1 MKEIFR
7 AAFVIARRDFTA
19 IIYSKAFI
27 FFLLG
32 PLFPVLVGFAA
43 GNLGGQMAKEVS
55 QPVVGIALPKAD
67 SDKMLAARQSL
78 SKTFGDS
85 YFAEMEILGDAGA
98 EQKSPQEY
106 LQRKDD
112 NLSVVVTGSLA
123 KPFVT
128 GTAHAIKRE
137 RADIELLAGYAQN
150 GGSLKLPKATPDIVL
165 ETANS
170 DKQLRTITAQGGQI
184 LVFFLTMLL
193 AGMVLSN
200 LVEEK
205 SNKIIEILA
214 ASIPMESVFLGKLF
228 AMLAMALLGIA
239 VWTSIG
245 MIGFTAIGPNLPNYP
260 TPAVGWPIFIGLCF
274 TYFIM
279 AYLMLGALFL
289 GIGAMAATVR
299 EVQTISM
306 PVTMAQLINFF
317 FASYALT
324 KTGEPIEKFAAI
336 FPLSSPFAM
345 IGRAALEPT
354 LWHHAIAIIGQMLF
368 AVLLLRLGVYL
379 FKKNVMQSGS
389 VGRVSEGVGASC
401 SASSTFADKKARC
414 IISCG
419 SKLD

>member
-7 AAFVIARRDFTA
+7 AAMVIARRDFTA

-32 PLFPVLVGFAA
+32 PFFPVLVGIAA
-43 GNLGGQMAKEVS
+43 GNLGGQIAREAA
-55 QPVVGIALPKAD
+55 QPVVGLAMEQSD
-67 SDKMLAARQSL
+67 SQKILNAREKLAVNMGENYFTQMKLVGDPARDQS
-78 SKTFGDS
+78 KN
-85 YFAEMEILGDAGA
+85 
-98 EQKSPQEY
+98 PQDY
-106 LQRKDD
+106 LKKKED

-123 KPFVT
+123 EPVVT
-128 GTAHAIKRE
+128 GTKRAVDRE
-137 RADIELLAGYAQN
+137 SPGIEMLAAYAMN
-150 GGSLKLPKATPDIVL
+150 PSAMKLPEAKADFVA
-165 ETANS
+165 ETANN
-170 DKQLRTITAQGGQI
+170 DKQLRTVTAQGGQI

-228 AMLAMALLGIA
+228 AMLGMALLGIF
-239 VWTSIG
+239 VWTAVGVIG
-245 MIGFTAIGPNLPNYP
+245 LQFARGIPNFP
-260 TPAVGWPIFIGLCF
+260 TPAVGWPMFIALCF

-324 KTGEPIEKFAAI
+324 KTGQPVEQFAAI
-336 FPLSSPFAM
+336 FPFSSPFAM
-345 IGRAALEPT
+345 IGRAALEPN
-354 LWHHAIAIIGQMLF
+354 LWHHAVAIVGQILF
-368 AVLLLRLGVYL
+368 AILLLRLGVVL
-379 FKKNVMQSGS
+379 FKRNVMKSGNA
-389 VGRVSEGVGASC
+389 GRIKDAG
-401 SASSTFADKKARC
+401 KR
-414 IISCG
+414 
-419 SKLD
+419 KLFGLITVRG

>member
-7 AAFVIARRDFTA
+7 AAMVIARRDFTA

-32 PLFPVLVGFAA
+32 PFFPVLVGIAA
-43 GNLGGQMAKEVS
+43 GNLGGQIAREAA
-55 QPVVGIALPKAD
+55 QPVVGLAMVQSD
-67 SDKMLAARQSL
+67 SQKILNAREKLAVNMGENYFTQMKLVGDPARDQS
-78 SKTFGDS
+78 KN
-85 YFAEMEILGDAGA
+85 
-98 EQKSPQEY
+98 PQDY
-106 LQRKDD
+106 LKKKED

-123 KPFVT
+123 KPVVT
-128 GTAHAIKRE
+128 GTKRAVDRE
-137 RADIELLAGYAQN
+137 SPGIEMLAAYAMN
-150 GGSLKLPKATPDIVL
+150 PSAMKLPEAKADFVA
-165 ETANS
+165 ETANN
-170 DKQLRTITAQGGQI
+170 DKQLRTVTAQGGQI

-228 AMLAMALLGIA
+228 AMLGMALLGIF
-239 VWTSIG
+239 VWTAVGVIG
-245 MIGFTAIGPNLPNYP
+245 LQFARGIPNFP
-260 TPAVGWPIFIGLCF
+260 TPAVGWPMFITLCF

-324 KTGEPIEKFAAI
+324 KTGQPLEQFAAI
-336 FPLSSPFAM
+336 FPFSSPFAM
-345 IGRAALEPT
+345 IGRAALEPN
-354 LWHHAIAIIGQMLF
+354 LWHHAVAIVGQILF
-368 AVLLLRLGVYL
+368 AILLLRLGVVL
-379 FKKNVMQSGS
+379 FKRNVMKSGNA
-389 VGRVSEGVGASC
+389 GRIKDAG
-401 SASSTFADKKARC
+401 KR
-414 IISCG
+414 
-419 SKLD
+419 KLFGLITVRG

>member
-7 AAFVIARRDFTA
+7 AAMVIARRDFTA

-32 PLFPVLVGFAA
+32 PFFPVLVGIAA
-43 GNLGGQMAKEVS
+43 GNLGGQIAREAA
-55 QPVVGIALPKAD
+55 QPVVGLAMEQSD
-67 SDKMLAARQSL
+67 SQKILNAREKLAVNMGENYFTQMKLVGDPARDQS
-78 SKTFGDS
+78 KN
-85 YFAEMEILGDAGA
+85 
-98 EQKSPQEY
+98 PQDY
-106 LQRKDD
+106 LKKKED

-123 KPFVT
+123 EPVVT
-128 GTAHAIKRE
+128 GTKRAVDRE
-137 RADIELLAGYAQN
+137 SPGIEMLAAYAMN
-150 GGSLKLPKATPDIVL
+150 PSAMKLPEAKADFVA
-165 ETANS
+165 ETANN
-170 DKQLRTITAQGGQI
+170 DKQLRTVTAQGGQI

-228 AMLAMALLGIA
+228 AMLGMALLGIF
-239 VWTSIG
+239 VWTAVGVIG
-245 MIGFTAIGPNLPNYP
+245 LQFARGIPNFP
-260 TPAVGWPIFIGLCF
+260 TPAVGWPMFITLCF

-324 KTGEPIEKFAAI
+324 KTGQPVEQFAAI
-336 FPLSSPFAM
+336 FPFSSPFAM
-345 IGRAALEPT
+345 IGRAALEPN
-354 LWHHAIAIIGQMLF
+354 LWHHAVAIVGQILF
-368 AVLLLRLGVYL
+368 AILLLRLGVVL
-379 FKKNVMQSGS
+379 FKRNVMKSGNA
-389 VGRVSEGVGASC
+389 GRIKDAG
-401 SASSTFADKKARC
+401 KR
-414 IISCG
+414 
-419 SKLD
+419 KLFGLITVRG

>member
-1 MKEIFR
+1 MREIFR
-7 AAFVIARRDFTA
+7 AAFVIGRRDFTA

-32 PLFPVLVGFAA
+32 PFFPVLVGFAA
-43 GNLGGQMAKEVS
+43 GNLGEQIAKES
-55 QPVVGIALPKAD
+55 SRPVVGIALNQSESAQI
-67 SDKMLAARQSL
+67 LAAHEKL
-78 SKTFGDS
+78 TKT
-85 YFAEMEILGDAGA
+85 LGDTYFSQMKIIGQDTS
-98 EQKSPQEY
+98 ERRSPQEF
-106 LQRKDD
+106 LKTKSD
-112 NLSVVVTGSLA
+112 NLSIVVTGTLA
-123 KPFVT
+123 SPVIT
-128 GTAHAIKRE
+128 GTARAIERE
-137 RADIELLAGYAQN
+137 RADVELLAGYARN
-150 GGSLKLPKATPDIVL
+150 PAGWNAPKSTPDVVA
-165 ETANS
+165 ESANS
-170 DKQLRTITAQGGQI
+170 DKQLRTITAQGGQL

-228 AMLAMALLGIA
+228 AMLGMALLWILVWTTVGIIGVIA
-239 VWTSIG
+239 V
-245 MIGFTAIGPNLPNYP
+245 GPNLPSYP

-336 FPLSSPFAM
+336 FPFSSPFAM
-345 IGRAALEPT
+345 IGRAALDPI
-354 LWHHAIAIIGQMLF
+354 LWHHAVAIIGQVLL
-368 AVLLLRLGVYL
+368 AALLLRLGVML
-379 FKKNVMQSGS
+379 FKKNVMKSGSAGRITDGTKRKLFGFIS
-389 VGRVSEGVGASC
+389 VGR
-401 SASSTFADKKARC
+401 
-414 IISCG
+414 
-419 SKLD
+419 

>member
-1 MKEIFR
+1 MKEIIR

-32 PLFPVLVGFAA
+32 PFFPVLVGFAA
-43 GNLGGQMAKEVS
+43 GNLGGQIAKGAS
-55 QPVVGIALPKAD
+55 QPVVGIALANEE
-67 SDKMLAARQSL
+67 AAKILSARESL
-78 SKTFGDS
+78 SKTLGEG
-85 YFAEMEILGDAGA
+85 YFARMIVVGDPAA
-98 EQKSPQEY
+98 DQKNPQSY
-106 LQRKDD
+106 LAKKND
-112 NLSVVVTGSLA
+112 NLTVVVTGTLA
-123 KPFVT
+123 KPVIT
-128 GTAHAIKRE
+128 GTANAIKRE
-137 RADIELLAGYAQN
+137 RADIELLAGYAQS
-150 GGSLKLPKATPDIVL
+150 GGTMTLPRSTTDTVV
-165 ETANS
+165 ESANN

-184 LVFFLTMLL
+184 LVFFLTILL

-228 AMLAMALLGIA
+228 AMLGMALLGIL
-239 VWTSIG
+239 VWTTVG
-245 MIGFTAIGPNLPNYP
+245 LIGFAAIGPNLPNYP
-260 TPAVGWPIFIGLCF
+260 TPAVGWPVFIGLCL

-336 FPLSSPFAM
+336 FPFSSPFAM
-345 IGRAALEPT
+345 IGRAALEPA
-354 LWHHAIAIIGQMLF
+354 LWHHAVAIIGQILF
-368 AVLLLRLGVYL
+368 AILLLRLGVHL
-379 FKKNVMQSGS
+379 FKKNVMKSGS
-389 VGRVSEGVGASC
+389 AGRAKDDGARRL
-401 SASSTFADKKARC
+401 FGFIKMP
-414 IISCG
+414 G
-419 SKLD
+419 

>member
-1 MKEIFR
+1 MKEIIR

-32 PLFPVLVGFAA
+32 PFFPVLVGIAA
-43 GNLGGQMAKEVS
+43 GSLGGQIAREAA
-55 QPVVGIALPKAD
+55 QPVVGLAMSQTD
-67 SDKMLAARQSL
+67 SQKMIGARDTLAVNMGE
-78 SKTFGDS
+78 K
-85 YFAEMEILGDAGA
+85 YFTEMKIVGDAAMGEA
-98 EQKSPQEY
+98 KNPQDY
-106 LQRKDD
+106 LKKEED
-112 NLSVVVTGSLA
+112 NLSVVVTGTLA
-123 KPFVT
+123 KPIIT
-128 GTAHAIKRE
+128 GTRRAVERE
-137 RADIELLAGYAQN
+137 SADIELLAAHALNPGAV
-150 GGSLKLPKATPDIVL
+150 KLPEATSDIVV
-165 ETANS
+165 ETANN
-170 DKQLRTITAQGGQI
+170 DKQLRTVTAQGGQI

-205 SNKIIEILA
+205 ANKIIEILA

-228 AMLAMALLGIA
+228 AMLGMALLGIF
-239 VWTSIG
+239 VWTSVGLIG
-245 MIGFTAIGPNLPNYP
+245 LQFVQGGIPSFP
-260 TPAVGWPIFIGLCF
+260 TPAVGWPIFVTLCF

-324 KTGEPIEKFAAI
+324 KTGQPIEVFASV
-336 FPLSSPFAM
+336 FPFSSPFSM

-354 LWHHAIAIIGQMLF
+354 LWHHGVAIIGQIFF
-368 AVLLLRLGVYL
+368 AILLLRIGVYL
-379 FKKNVMQSGS
+379 FKKNVMKSGS
-389 VGRVSEGVGASC
+389 AGRVKDNG
-401 SASSTFADKKARC
+401 KR
-414 IISCG
+414 
-419 SKLD
+419 KLFGLITVRG

>member
-1 MKEIFR
+1 MKEIIR

-32 PLFPVLVGFAA
+32 PFFPILVGIAA
-43 GNLGGQMAKEVS
+43 GSLGGQIAREAA
-55 QPVVGIALPKAD
+55 QPVVGLAMAQTDSQRIIAARET
-67 SDKMLAARQSL
+67 LAANMG
-78 SKTFGDS
+78 KT
-85 YFAEMEILGDAGA
+85 YFTEMKIVGDAA
-98 EQKSPQEY
+98 ESGKNPQDY
-106 LQRKDD
+106 LKKKQD
-112 NLSVVVTGSLA
+112 NLSVVITGTLA
-123 KPFVT
+123 KPVVT
-128 GTAHAIKRE
+128 GTKRAVE
-137 RADIELLAGYAQN
+137 RESPDIELLAAHARNPG
-150 GGSLKLPKATPDIVL
+150 LVVLPDATPDIVA
-165 ETANS
+165 ETANN
-170 DKQLRTITAQGGQI
+170 DKQLRTVTAQGGQI

-214 ASIPMESVFLGKLF
+214 ASIPMESVFLGKLV
-228 AMLAMALLGIA
+228 AMLGMALLGIF
-239 VWTSIG
+239 VWTSVGLIG
-245 MIGFTAIGPNLPNYP
+245 LQFVPGGIPNFP
-260 TPAVGWPIFIGLCF
+260 TPAVGWPIFVTLCF

-324 KTGEPIEKFAAI
+324 KTGQPIEVFASV
-336 FPLSSPFAM
+336 FPFSSPFAM

-354 LWHHAIAIIGQMLF
+354 LWHHAVAIIGQIFF
-368 AVLLLRLGVYL
+368 AILLLRIGVYL
-379 FKKNVMQSGS
+379 FKKNVMKSGS
-389 VGRVSEGVGASC
+389 AGRIKDDG
-401 SASSTFADKKARC
+401 KR
-414 IISCG
+414 
-419 SKLD
+419 KLFGLITVRG

>member
-228 AMLAMALLGIA
+228 AMLAMALLGVA

-245 MIGFTAIGPNLPNYP
+245 VVGFTAIGPNLPNYP

-379 FKKNVMQSGS
+379 FKKNVMKSGS
-389 VGRVSEGVGASC
+389 AGRVSEEGG
-401 SASSTFADKKARC
+401 R
-414 IISCG
+414 
-419 SKLD
+419 KLFGFIKVLG

>member
-1 MKEIFR
+1 VKEIIR

-32 PLFPVLVGFAA
+32 PFFPVLVGITA
-43 GNLGGQMAKEVS
+43 GSLGGQIAREAAL
-55 QPVVGIALPKAD
+55 PVVGLAMSQTDSQKMIGARDALAVN
-67 SDKMLAARQSL
+67 MGER
-78 SKTFGDS
+78 
-85 YFAEMEILGDAGA
+85 YFTEMKIVGDAAADGG
-98 EQKSPQEY
+98 KNPQDY
-106 LQRKDD
+106 LKKKED
-112 NLSVVVTGSLA
+112 NLSVVVTGTLA
-123 KPFVT
+123 KPVVT
-128 GTAHAIKRE
+128 GTKRAVE
-137 RADIELLAGYAQN
+137 RESPDIELLAAHALNPGIVR
-150 GGSLKLPKATPDIVL
+150 LPEATADIVA
-165 ETANS
+165 ETANN
-170 DKQLRTITAQGGQI
+170 DKQLRTVTAQGGQI

-205 SNKIIEILA
+205 ANKIIEILA

-228 AMLAMALLGIA
+228 AMLGMALLGIF
-239 VWTSIG
+239 VWTSVGLIG
-245 MIGFTAIGPNLPNYP
+245 LQFVPGGIPNFP
-260 TPAVGWPIFIGLCF
+260 TPAVGWPIFVTLCF

-324 KTGEPIEKFAAI
+324 KTGEPIEVFASA
-336 FPLSSPFAM
+336 FPFSSPFAM

-354 LWHHAIAIIGQMLF
+354 LWHHGVAIIGQIFF
-368 AVLLLRLGVYL
+368 AILLLRVGVYL
-379 FKKNVMQSGS
+379 FKKNVMKSGNAGRIKDNGKRKLFGLIS
-389 VGRVSEGVGASC
+389 VRG
-401 SASSTFADKKARC
+401 
-414 IISCG
+414 
-419 SKLD
+419 

>member
-1 MKEIFR
+1 VKEILR
-7 AAFVIARRDFTA
+7 AAFVIARRDFSA

-32 PLFPVLVGFAA
+32 PFFPVLVGIAA
-43 GNLGGQMAKEVS
+43 GSLGGQIAREAA
-55 QPVVGIALPKAD
+55 QPVVGLAMARAD
-67 SDKMLAARQSL
+67 SQKLIDMREKLAVNM
-78 SKTFGDS
+78 GES
-85 YFAEMEILGDAGA
+85 YFTQMKIVGDATSDGG
-98 EQKSPQEY
+98 KNPQDY
-106 LQRKDD
+106 LNKKED
-112 NLSVVVTGSLA
+112 NLSVVLTGTLA
-123 KPFVT
+123 RPIVT
-128 GTAHAIKRE
+128 GTKRSVDRE
-137 RADIELLAGYAQN
+137 SASIELLTAHALNPGAVTL
-150 GGSLKLPKATPDIVL
+150 SDAKADFVA
-165 ETANS
+165 ETANN
-170 DKQLRTITAQGGQI
+170 DKQLRTVTAQGGQV

-228 AMLAMALLGIA
+228 AMLGMALLGIL
-239 VWTSIG
+239 VWTTVGGIG
-245 MIGFTAIGPNLPNYP
+245 LQVTQGLPNFP
-260 TPAVGWPIFIGLCF
+260 TPAVGWPIFITLCF

-324 KTGEPIEKFAAI
+324 KTGQPVEQFAAI
-336 FPLSSPFAM
+336 FPFSSPFAM

-354 LWHHAIAIIGQMLF
+354 LWHHGVAIVGQLFFAI
-368 AVLLLRLGVYL
+368 LLLRLGVWL
-379 FKKNVMQSGS
+379 FKRNVMKSGNAGRIKGDGKRKLFGLIA
-389 VGRVSEGVGASC
+389 VGG
-401 SASSTFADKKARC
+401 
-414 IISCG
+414 
-419 SKLD
+419 

>member
-245 MIGFTAIGPNLPNYP
+245 VVGFTAIGPNLPSYP

-379 FKKNVMQSGS
+379 FKKNVMKSGS
-389 VGRVSEGVGASC
+389 AGRVSEEGG
-401 SASSTFADKKARC
+401 R
-414 IISCG
+414 
-419 SKLD
+419 KLFGFIKVLG

>member
-7 AAFVIARRDFTA
+7 AAMVIARRDFTA

-32 PLFPVLVGFAA
+32 PFFPVLVGIAA
-43 GNLGGQMAKEVS
+43 GNLGGQIAREAA
-55 QPVVGIALPKAD
+55 QPVVGLAMVQSD
-67 SDKMLAARQSL
+67 SQKILNAREKLAVNMGENYFTQMKLVGDPARDQG
-78 SKTFGDS
+78 KN
-85 YFAEMEILGDAGA
+85 
-98 EQKSPQEY
+98 PQDY
-106 LQRKDD
+106 LKKKED

-123 KPFVT
+123 EPVVT
-128 GTAHAIKRE
+128 GTKRAVDRE
-137 RADIELLAGYAQN
+137 SPGIEMLAAYAMN
-150 GGSLKLPKATPDIVL
+150 PSAMKLPEAKADFVA
-165 ETANS
+165 ETANN
-170 DKQLRTITAQGGQI
+170 DKQLRTVTAQGGQI

-228 AMLAMALLGIA
+228 AMLGMALLGIF
-239 VWTSIG
+239 VWTAVGVIG
-245 MIGFTAIGPNLPNYP
+245 LQFARGIPNFP
-260 TPAVGWPIFIGLCF
+260 TPAVGWPMFITLCF

-324 KTGEPIEKFAAI
+324 KTGQPIEQFAAI
-336 FPLSSPFAM
+336 FPFSSPFAM
-345 IGRAALEPT
+345 IGRAALEPN
-354 LWHHAIAIIGQMLF
+354 LWHHAVAIVGQILF
-368 AVLLLRLGVYL
+368 AILLLRLGVVL
-379 FKKNVMQSGS
+379 FKRNVMKSGNA
-389 VGRVSEGVGASC
+389 GRIKDAG
-401 SASSTFADKKARC
+401 KR
-414 IISCG
+414 
-419 SKLD
+419 KLFGLITVRG